1 MENNFNFKLPHKTVQ
16 DLQLYSSILNK
27 DVSTILNEALQ
38 QYFKNEQ
45 EKLEASNT
53 LGADH
58 NNTNL
63 DYNEFWDGIDID

>member
-1 MENNFNFKLPHKTVQ
+1 MENNFNFELSHKTIE

-38 QYFKNEQ
+38 QYFENEQ
-45 EKLEASNT
+45 KKLEASST

-63 DYNEFWDGIDID
+63 NYNEFWDGIDID